1 MQNRGLNLSARWHS
15 VVALGIFLLVL
26 SGAGCASWTG
36 SVPAAQESA
45 RPAHWARPIE
55 LEGVPGLH
63 QVSKDLY
70 RSAQP
75 TAEGME
81 RFREMGI
88 RTVVNLRFFHSD
100 RDEIGRTGLV
110 SEHIPM
116 NTWHPKEEQA
126 VEFLR
131 IVTDPDRTP
140 VLVHCMHGADRTCTM
155 VAIYRI
161 ALQGWTKEEALRE
174 MVEGGYGFHGVWV
187 NLVPWIESLDI
198 EKIKTEAGL
207 VRSP

>member
-1 MQNRGLNLSARWHS
+1 MRRRGSLCAARRYPGIALS
-15 VVALGIFLLVL
+15 VCLLVL
-26 SGAGCASWTG
+26 SGASCASG
-36 SVPAAQESA
+36 ADPAPAPRESA
-45 RPAHWARPIE
+45 RPAHWARPVE

-63 QVSKDLY
+63 QVSQSLY

-75 TAEGME
+75 TAQGME
-81 RFREMGI
+81 RLREMGI

-100 RDEIGRTGLV
+100 RDEIGETGLV

-116 NTWHPKEEQA
+116 KAWHPKEEHA

-131 IVTDPDRTP
+131 IVADPDRAP
-140 VLVHCMHGADRTCTM
+140 VLVHCMHGADRTGAM

-161 ALQGWTKEEALRE
+161 ALQGWTSEDALRE

-187 NLVPWIESLDI
+187 NLVPWIDSLDL
-198 EKIKTEAGL
+198 EKIRTEAGL
-207 VRSP
+207 GRSL